1 MKLDVRERIA
11 LASLLPNKGDY
22 EALKTIRRA
31 KEMVAFTPE
40 ERKLYKLQHD
50 EATGNWN
57 WDGKAAAMN
66 VKDVPVDEY
75 ITNLVRNKLAQMNND
90 KELTEQFTSLYEK
103 FVIAYKVT

>member
-11 LASLLPNKGDY
+11 LASILPNKGNY

-40 ERKLYKLQHD
+40 EIELYKLEQT
-50 EATGNWN
+50 EGNQWK
-57 WDGKAAAMN
+57 WDGEAAALN

-75 ITNLVRNKLAQMNND
+75 ITNLVRNKLAEMHN
-90 KELTEQFTSLYEK
+90 KEELTDQYVSLYEK
-103 FVIAYKVT
+103 FVIAYK